1 MEQVKRLRARF
12 AQSVGE
18 GLNSVLSARSVRQ
31 AVEEHAGRWRE
42 RLYSPLTTLELF
54 TEQVLSPDRSCQDA
68 VARGLSLRVAMGKHG
83 CSLNTGPYCKARAR
97 LKLDLIEHLSRHLAG
112 QLGAKQ
118 PEHWRWRGRELKLAD
133 GTTVSMPDT
142 AANQRCYPQN
152 REQRPG
158 LGFPLARVVGIVSLT
173 SGAVLDWAMGPCEG
187 EESGE
192 TALLW
197 KMAPGLSAGD
207 VLIADRY
214 FSGYFLL
221 ARLKQLGVDVIVQAN
236 RSRHT
241 DFRCGKRLGARD
253 HLVHWQRPQR
263 PRWMDAAT
271 YEQMP
276 LSLPVREVQVGGLTL
291 VTTLLNPKEVSK
303 DELHEL
309 YTQRWNVELDLRSIK
324 TVMQMD
330 VLRCKSPQMVAKEI
344 AVHLLAYNL
353 VRALMAKAAQCAG
366 LLPRQLSFKGTLH
379 LINAFQDALRRAPRE
394 RLSIMQA
401 HLLGAIASLK
411 LPHRPGRVEPRAVK
425 RRPKEYPRLMRP
437 RHIARAPLLR
447 LRLRREAACL
457 R

>member
-1 MEQVKRLRARF
+1 VKRLRARF

-18 GLNSVLSARSVRQ
+18 GLSSVLSAQALQQ
-31 AVEEHAGRWRE
+31 AVGRHAGRWRE
-42 RLYSPLTTLELF
+42 RLYGPLTTLELF
-54 TEQVLSPDRSCQDA
+54 TEQVLSADRSCQDA

-97 LKLDLIEHLSRHLAG
+97 LKLELIEHLSGHLAG
-112 QLGAKQ
+112 QLAAKQ
-118 PEHWRWRGRELKLAD
+118 PAHWRWRGRELKLAD

-142 AANQRCYPQN
+142 AANQRCFPQN
-152 REQRPG
+152 REQAPG

-187 EESGE
+187 AESGE

-197 KMAPGLSAGD
+197 EMVPGLKAGD

-221 ARLKQLGVDVIVQAN
+221 ARLKRLGVDVIVQAN
-236 RSRHT
+236 RSRHV

-276 LSLPVREVQVGGLTL
+276 LSLPVREVRVGGLTL
-291 VTTLLNPKEVSK
+291 VTTLINPKEVSRG
-303 DELHEL
+303 ELREL
-309 YTQRWNVELDLRSIK
+309 YLQRWNVELDLRSIK
-324 TVMQMD
+324 SAMQMD

-344 AVHLLAYNL
+344 AVYLLAYNL
-353 VRALMAKAAQCAG
+353 VRALMAKAAQGAG
-366 LLPRQLSFKGTLH
+366 LLPRQLSFKGALH
-379 LINAFQDALRRAPRE
+379 LINAFQEALRRAPRA

-411 LPHRPGRVEPRAVK
+411 LPHRPSRIEPRAVK
-425 RRPKEYPRLMRP
+425 RRPKEYPRLTRP
-437 RHIARAPLLR
+437 RHMARARLLR
-447 LRLRREAACL
+447 LRLRWERSCL

>member
-1 MEQVKRLRARF
+1 VKRLRARF

-18 GLNSVLSARSVRQ
+18 GLNSVMSAQSLRR
-31 AVEEHAGRWRE
+31 AVEQHAGRWRE
-42 RLYSPLTTLELF
+42 RLYGPLTTLELF
-54 TEQVLSPDRSCQDA
+54 TEQVLSADRSCQDA
-68 VARGLSLRVAMGKHG
+68 VARGLSLRVAMGKPG
-83 CSLNTGPYCKARAR
+83 CSLNSGPYCKARAR
-97 LKLDLIEHLSRHLAG
+97 LKLGLIEHLGRHLAG

-118 PEHWRWRGRELKLAD
+118 PAQWRWRGRELKLAD

-158 LGFPLARVVGIVSLT
+158 LGFPLARIVGIVSLS
-173 SGAVLDWAMGPCEG
+173 SGAVLDWALGPCEG
-187 EESGE
+187 QESGE

-197 KMAPGLSAGD
+197 NLAPGLNASD

-221 ARLKQLGVDVIVQAN
+221 ARLKQLGVDVLVQAN
-236 RSRHT
+236 GSRHT
-241 DFRCGKRLGARD
+241 DFRGGKRLGARD

-276 LSLPVREVQVGGLTL
+276 LSLLVREVRVGGLTL
-291 VTTLLNPKEVSK
+291 VTTLVNPKEVSK
-303 DELHEL
+303 DELREL

-324 TVMQMD
+324 STMQMD
-330 VLRCKSPQMVAKEI
+330 VLRCKNPQMVAKEV

-353 VRALMAKAAQCAG
+353 VRALMAKAAQGAG
-366 LLPRQLSFKGTLH
+366 VLPRQLSFKGALH
-379 LINAFQDALRRAPRE
+379 LINAFQEALRRAPRA
-394 RLSIMQA
+394 RLLIMHA

-411 LPHRPGRVEPRAVK
+411 LPHRPGRIEPRAVK
-425 RRPKEYPRLMRP
+425 RRPKEYPRLMQP
-437 RHIARAPLLR
+437 RHIARARLIR
-447 LRLRREAACL
+447 LRLDRQAACL

>member
-1 MEQVKRLRARF
+1 MKRLRARF

-18 GLNSVLSARSVRQ
+18 GLNSVMSARSLTQAVRQ
-31 AVEEHAGRWRE
+31 HAGRWRE
-42 RLYSPLTTLELF
+42 RLYGPLTTLELF

-68 VARGLSLRVAMGKHG
+68 VARGLSLRVAMGKSG

-97 LKLDLIEHLSRHLAG
+97 LKLDLIEHLSRDLAG

-118 PEHWRWRGRELKLAD
+118 PVHWRWRGRELKLAD

-152 REQRPG
+152 REQAPG

-173 SGAVLDWAMGPCEG
+173 SGAVLDWALGPCEG

-197 KMAPGLSAGD
+197 KMAPGLKAGD

-221 ARLKQLGVDVIVQAN
+221 ARLKEMGVDVVVRAN
-236 RSRHT
+236 RSRHV

-263 PRWMDAAT
+263 PRWMDEAT
-271 YEQMP
+271 YAQMP
-276 LSLPVREVQVGGLTL
+276 LSLAVREVRAAGLTL
-291 VTTLLNPKEVSK
+291 VTTLINPKEVGK
-303 DELHEL
+303 EDLHEL
-309 YTQRWNVELDLRSIK
+309 YAQRWNVELDLRSIK
-324 TVMQMD
+324 SAMQMD

-344 AVHLLAYNL
+344 AVYLLAYNL
-353 VRALMAKAAQCAG
+353 VRALMAKAAQGAG
-366 LLPRQLSFKGTLH
+366 LLPRQLSFKGALH
-379 LINAFQDALRRAPRE
+379 LINAFQEALRRAPRA

-425 RRPKEYPRLMRP
+425 RRPKQYPRLTRQ
-437 RHIARAPLLR
+437 RHIARAHLLR
-447 LRLRREAACL
+447 FRLRREMACL

>member
-1 MEQVKRLRARF
+1 MKRLRARF

-18 GLNSVLSARSVRQ
+18 GLNSVMSAQSLTQ
-31 AVEEHAGRWRE
+31 AVAQHCGRWRE
-42 RLYSPLTTLELF
+42 RLYGPLTTLELF

-68 VARGLSLRVAMGKHG
+68 VARGLSLRVAMGKSS

-97 LKLDLIEHLSRHLAG
+97 LKLGLIEHLNRDLAG

-118 PEHWRWRGRELKLAD
+118 PAHWRWRGRELKLAD

-142 AANQRCYPQN
+142 VANQRCYPQN
-152 REQRPG
+152 REQAPG

-173 SGAVLDWAMGPCEG
+173 SGAVLDWALGPCEG

-197 KMAPGLSAGD
+197 QMAPGLKAGD

-221 ARLKQLGVDVIVQAN
+221 ARLKRLGVDVIVQAN
-236 RSRHT
+236 SSRHV
-241 DFRCGKRLGARD
+241 DFRCGERLGVRD
-253 HLVHWQRPQR
+253 HLVQWQRPRR
-263 PRWMDAAT
+263 PRWMDAQT

-276 LSLPVREVQVGGLTL
+276 LSLLVREVRVGGLTL
-291 VTTLLNPKEVSK
+291 VTTLINPKQVSR
-303 DELHEL
+303 DELREL
-309 YTQRWNVELDLRSIK
+309 YLQRWNVELDLRSIK
-324 TVMQMD
+324 SAMQMD

-344 AVHLLAYNL
+344 AVYLLAYNL
-353 VRALMAKAAQCAG
+353 VRALMAKAAQGAG
-366 LLPRQLSFKGTLH
+366 LLPRQLSFKGALH
-379 LINAFQDALRRAPRE
+379 LINAFQEALRRAPRA

-411 LPHRPGRVEPRAVK
+411 LPYRPGRIEPRAIK
-425 RRPKEYPRLMRP
+425 RRPRQYPRLTRP
-437 RHIARAPLLR
+437 RHVERAHLFRRR
-447 LRLRREAACL
+447 LRWERTCL

>member
-18 GLNSVLSARSVRQ
+18 GLNSVLSAQSLQQ
-31 AVEEHAGRWRE
+31 AVAKHAGRWRE

-54 TEQVLSPDRSCQDA
+54 TEQVLSADRSCQDA
-68 VARGLSLRVAMGKHG
+68 VARGLSLRVAMGKSG

-97 LKLDLIEHLSRHLAG
+97 LKLGLIEQLSRHLAG
-112 QLGAKQ
+112 QLVAKQ
-118 PEHWRWRGRELKLAD
+118 PEHWRWRGRDLKLAD

-142 AANQRCYPQN
+142 AANQRGYPQN
-152 REQRPG
+152 REQAPG
-158 LGFPLARVVGIVSLT
+158 LGFPLARVVGIVSLS
-173 SGAVLDWAMGPCEG
+173 SGAVLDWALGPCEG

-197 KMAPGLSAGD
+197 KMAPALQAGD

-221 ARLKQLGVDVIVQAN
+221 ARLKQLGVDVLVRVN
-236 RSRHT
+236 SSRHI

-263 PRWMDAAT
+263 PRWMDAET

-276 LSLPVREVQVGGLTL
+276 LSLPVREVRVAGLTL
-291 VTTLLNPKEVSK
+291 VTTLIDPKDVSK

-324 TVMQMD
+324 SAMQMD

-344 AVHLLAYNL
+344 AVHLLSYNL
-353 VRALMAKAAQCAG
+353 VRALMAKAADGAG
-366 LLPRQLSFKGTLH
+366 VLPRQLSFKGTLH
-379 LINAFQDALRRAPRE
+379 LINAFQEALRRAPRA

-425 RRPKEYPRLMRP
+425 RRPKQYPRLTRP
-437 RHIARAPLLR
+437 RHIARAHLLR
-447 LRLRREAACL
+447 HRLRWERACL
-457 R
+457 K